1 MYISSYLPVLLST
14 VMAVKVPNKMLP
26 FFGQGKNTGGE
37 AGLRGGI
44 NLNFKFQ
51 NYILLVIVLTCIIL
65 FTLPL

>member
-1 MYISSYLPVLLST
+1 MVT
-14 VMAVKVPNKMLP
+14 AVKVPNKMLP
-26 FFGQGKNTGGE
+26 FFGQGRNTGGE

-51 NYILLVIVLTCIIL
+51 NYFLLLIVLTYIVF